1 MVEHLSSL
9 PKALGLIL
17 QNHPKNYEKREKK
30 GKGEGGKCRDTPK
43 QPRDFRSQ
51 TFI

>member
-17 QNHPKNYEKREKK
+17 QNHPKNSMKGGREKK
-30 GKGEGGKCRDTPK
+30 REREESGGTP
-43 QPRDFRSQ
+43 
-51 TFI
+51 